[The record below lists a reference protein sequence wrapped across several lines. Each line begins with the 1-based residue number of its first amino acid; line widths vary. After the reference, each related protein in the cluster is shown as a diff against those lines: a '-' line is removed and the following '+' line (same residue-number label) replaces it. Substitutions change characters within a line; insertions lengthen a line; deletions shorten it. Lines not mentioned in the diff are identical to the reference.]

1 MVFKPKFS
9 VNQTIIYTLN
19 NIKVHLINTVY
30 NTMDTRIQP
39 SQSNNNAN
47 EHKMLF
53 YDGCQNIKA
62 CLLADP

>member
-39 SQSNNNAN
+39 SQGNNNAN

-53 YDGCQNIKA
+53 YDGCQNTKA
-62 CLLADP
+62 CLPADP